1 MGDELIH
8 QLTLNFLLT
17 NEQRQKLNKKRKEIV
32 EQEKQD
38 EILLYKDRIKE
49 LFNDLLVLQPPED
62 LLYEVN
68 SSFDHFVSKCIYYFK
83 SHDVSKNR
91 DLEKTDICDDIDF
104 EKEERDIANGNYLE
118 DEGED
123 EDEDEDEDP
132 IVVNGKY
139 KKNQYSKGVE
149 DINNVELNWFQQSV
163 ERRKKEKIVPRKSS

>member
-8 QLTLNFLLT
+8 QLTLNFLLS
-17 NEQRQKLNKKRKEIV
+17 NEQRQKLNQKRKEMV

-83 SHDVSKNR
+83 SLDASKNR
-91 DLEKTDICDDIDF
+91 DLKPEICDDIDF
-104 EKEERDIANGNYLE
+104 EKEERDIANGNYE
-118 DEGED
+118 ED
-123 EDEDEDEDP
+123 EDEDENEKDEEEP
-132 IVVNGKY
+132 IVVNSKN

-149 DINNVELNWFQQSV
+149 DINQVQLDWFQQSV
-163 ERRKKEKIVPRKSS
+163 ERRRKEKIVPRKSS